1 MAHLWTDATAMGTAH
16 EKFVQYKKEG
26 KLLSPDMVGNA
37 IAGLAVSSKNETLR
51 RFSGKFIN
59 WNDKE
64 IIEFYEE
71 DKRN

>member
-1 MAHLWTDATAMGTAH
+1 MGIAH
-16 EKFVQYKKEG
+16 EKFVQYKREG
-26 KLLSPDMVGNA
+26 KLLPPDMVGNA

-59 WNDKE
+59 WNDEE
-64 IIEFYEE
+64 ITEFYKES